1 VGPNRLVR
9 FGKRV
14 RLPSSPEDEP
24 RIRTGDYLRIV
35 GKLNVRDSNL
45 EDVEIALD
53 TCAEVDIVS
62 VEFTRQQRLKP
73 YIKEYPRLW

>member
-1 VGPNRLVR
+1 M
-9 FGKRV
+9 
-14 RLPSSPEDEP
+14 RLPSSPEDKP
-24 RIRTGDYLRIV
+24 RMRTGDYLRIV
-35 GKLNVRDSNL
+35 GKLNVRDSDL

-53 TCAEVDIVS
+53 TCVEVDTVS